1 MRKIL
6 AIDDDRAIL
15 NHLQVLLMQEGKY
28 QVKCLQDSTKAMEE
42 IAEFQPE
49 LILLDMDMPGVTGLD
64 ILTYLA
70 EKTDAPEILIL
81 SGVEDVEL
89 AVKAIKLG
97 AYDYLT
103 KPVERERLFISIDR
117 TLERRNLKREIQ
129 TIKSEI
135 VGENDDGPFGKV
147 ITRSPQMRKVLDHII
162 KIAPTDNPV
171 LIWGESGT
179 GKELLAQ
186 ALHKLSNRKNGPFV
200 AINAGVFA
208 SELFASEFFGH
219 TKGAFTGADRDKP
232 GILEKADGG
241 TLFLDEIGELSLA
254 IQVKLLRVLQ
264 EGEFFRVGS
273 TTSRSSNVR
282 LITATNKDL
291 RQEIQ
296 RGNFRADLFYRLNVF
311 SVFVPPLR
319 DREGEIPFLA
329 QYFLQKYATMYGKKI
344 QGISDDVLDLLE
356 RYHYPG
362 NVRELENILNSAV
375 LLEGSNYLTRK
386 ALPQYFL
393 EATLRGY
400 RSPALAPEKTMAEV
414 EREHIERVL
423 KYTGG
428 NRTAAAKILNISR
441 VSLISKLKQ
450 YRRDL

>member
-42 IAEFQPE
+42 IDEFQPE

-70 EKTDAPEILIL
+70 EKTDAPDILIL

-129 TIKSEI
+129 TIKNELLD
-135 VGENDDGPFGKV
+135 EDDDGPFSKV
-147 ITRSPQMRKVLDHII
+147 ITRSPQMRKVLNHIT

-186 ALHKLSNRKNGPFV
+186 ALHKLSDRKNSPFV
-200 AINAGVFA
+200 AVNAGVFA

-219 TKGAFTGADRDKP
+219 AKGAFTGADKDKP

-273 TTSRSSNVR
+273 TTSRSSDVR
-282 LITATNKDL
+282 LVTATNKDL

-319 DREGEIPFLA
+319 EREGDIPFLA
-329 QYFLQKYATMYGKKI
+329 QYFLQKYASMYGKKI

-362 NVRELENILNSAV
+362 NVRELENIYNSAV

-400 RSPALAPEKTMAEV
+400 RPPASAPEKTIAEV

-428 NRTAAAKILNISR
+428 NRTAASKILNISR
-441 VSLISKLKQ
+441 VSLISKLKH
-450 YRRDL
+450 YRGDV